1 MPTWPQE
8 SINFDNNDKTQNPE
22 YSEVTPDFDFSNSDI
37 DNDNIFSMAE
47 EHLHLPLGSTKQ
59 GLLDNKQALSKGIC
73 DKTKELETKLK
84 IIETK
89 EKFNNI
95 SEYKKFDISTLE
107 EDKMKI
113 RQESHEVY
121 DISRKCLDA
130 LVHQLDDTIQPSEKL
145 WIAVSKMI
153 NSITSSLYK
162 LLNMTSRLRQ
172 EEELKGI
179 EISNNEKNTVEKE
192 FDLTPQ
198 NMNDMIAGWIKE
210 GIYITSTNDD
220 NKQKEIIHE

>member
-47 EHLHLPLGSTKQ
+47 EHFHLPLGSTKQ

-113 RQESHEVY
+113 YSPN
-121 DISRKCLDA
+121 L
-130 LVHQLDDTIQPSEKL
+130 
-145 WIAVSKMI
+145 
-153 NSITSSLYK
+153 SL
-162 LLNMTSRLRQ
+162 N
-172 EEELKGI
+172 
-179 EISNNEKNTVEKE
+179 
-192 FDLTPQ
+192 
-198 NMNDMIAGWIKE
+198 
-210 GIYITSTNDD
+210 YI
-220 NKQKEIIHE
+220 